1 MNDAGYALLLLAGS
15 GAVGVLGLWQ
25 LLAGGSR
32 RAELAARGRAGTGDG
47 STRSLVRALDA
58 RFRRTPSGERMAAW
72 MAGGGVGMRPVE
84 LIGLIVGTSVLGLV
98 ILSTLFATW
107 LAFVLAVGGSVFAA
121 RTWIERRRGSRRDAF
136 VAQLPEVAR
145 MLSNGASAGLSMPQA
160 VRMAS
165 RELADPAGT
174 ELKRVIEEMQVGR
187 SIEDA
192 LEALRL
198 RLPSREV
205 SVLMTTIIIQQRGG
219 GDTVAALAEL
229 AGTLEA
235 RKDLRREISTL
246 LSGVIFTSY
255 MVAGIGAGT
264 ILIVN
269 VMSPGVTRQ
278 ITSAPVG
285 IAGLVVATILW
296 TIAFI
301 AIRRTTRVDV

>member
-1 MNDAGYALLLLAGS
+1 VNDAGYAMLLLAGS
-15 GAVGVLGLWQ
+15 GAVGIVGLWQ

-32 RAELAARGRAGTGDG
+32 RAELAARGRAGVGEG

-58 RFRRTPSGERMAAW
+58 RFRRTAGGERMAAW
-72 MAGGGVGMRPVE
+72 MSGAGIGLRPVE
-84 LIGLIVGTSVLGLV
+84 LVGLV
-98 ILSTLFATW
+98 VAAAVIGTLILANLFATW
-107 LAFVLAVGGSVFAA
+107 LALVLAVGGSVGAA

-145 MLSNGASAGLSMPQA
+145 MLSNGASAGLSIPQA
-160 VRMAS
+160 VRMAA
-165 RELADPAGT
+165 RELADPAGA

-192 LEALRL
+192 LEALRQ

-235 RKDLRREISTL
+235 RKDLRREIATL

-255 MVAGIGAGT
+255 LVAGIGAGT
-264 ILIVN
+264 VLIVN
-269 VMSPGVTRQ
+269 LMSPGVTRQ

-285 IAGLVVATILW
+285 IAGIVVAAILW
-296 TIAFI
+296 TVAFV

>member
-1 MNDAGYALLLLAGS
+1 VNDAGYALLLLAAS

-32 RAELAARGRAGTGDG
+32 RAELAARGRAGPGDG
-47 STRSLVRALDA
+47 STRSLVRALDV
-58 RFRRTPSGERMAAW
+58 RFRRTASGERMAAW
-72 MAGGGVGMRPVE
+72 MAGAGVALRPVE
-84 LIGLIVGTSVLGLV
+84 LIGLIVAASVVGTVVLAN
-98 ILSTLFATW
+98 LFATW
-107 LAFVLAVGGSVFAA
+107 LAFVVAVGGSIMAA
-121 RTWIERRRGSRRDAF
+121 RAWIERKRGSRRDAF

-165 RELADPAGT
+165 RELADPAGA
-174 ELKRVIEEMQVGR
+174 ELKRVVEETQVGR

-192 LEALRL
+192 LEALRQ

-235 RKDLRREISTL
+235 RKDLRREIGTL

-255 MVAGIGAGT
+255 LVAGIGAGT
-264 ILIVN
+264 ILIIN
-269 VMSPGVTRQ
+269 LMSPGVTRQ
-278 ITSAPVG
+278 MTSAPEG
-285 IAGLVVATILW
+285 IAGLVIAAILW
-296 TIAFI
+296 TLAFI
-301 AIRRTTRVDV
+301 AIRRVTRVDV

>member
-1 MNDAGYALLLLAGS
+1 VNDAGYAMLLLAGT
-15 GAVGVLGLWQ
+15 GAVGIVGLWQ

-32 RAELAARGRAGTGDG
+32 RAELAARGRAGAGEG
-47 STRSLVRALDA
+47 STRSLVRALDI
-58 RFRRTPSGERMAAW
+58 RFRRTPTGERMAAW
-72 MAGGGVGMRPVE
+72 MSGAGVALRPVE
-84 LIGLIVGTSVLGLV
+84 LIGLTVAASAVGTLILV
-98 ILSTLFATW
+98 NLFATW
-107 LAFVLAVGGSVFAA
+107 LALVLAVGGSVLAA

-145 MLSNGASAGLSMPQA
+145 MLSNGASAGLSIPQA
-160 VRMAS
+160 VRLAS
-165 RELADPAGT
+165 RELADPAGA

-187 SIEDA
+187 TIEDA

-235 RKDLRREISTL
+235 RKDLRREIATL

-255 MVAGIGAGT
+255 LVAGIGGGT
-264 ILIVN
+264 ILVIN
-269 VMSPGVTRQ
+269 LMSPGVTRQ

-285 IAGLVVATILW
+285 IAGLIVAGILW
-296 TIAFI
+296 TIAFV